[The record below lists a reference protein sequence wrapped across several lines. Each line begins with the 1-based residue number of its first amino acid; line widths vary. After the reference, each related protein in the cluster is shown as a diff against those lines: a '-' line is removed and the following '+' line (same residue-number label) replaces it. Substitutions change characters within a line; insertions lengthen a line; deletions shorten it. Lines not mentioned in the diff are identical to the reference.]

1 MIAHFHF
8 DKVLTLPL
16 ASDVVIREYQ
26 HGGQG
31 ETLNAIEMASQ
42 LKEKYRESEIVE
54 CARNVLTGAMSHGVS
69 HIRAF
74 GDVDTK
80 ARLIGLQALLKISE
94 ELKGL
99 VDIQVVAFS
108 QDGIKREA
116 GAVEYIWKAMDLVPM
131 LSVAFLGLSMQS
143 IMRSITLI
151 SIQAREEIRQR

>member
-1 MIAHFHF
+1 M
-8 DKVLTLPL
+8 P
-16 ASDVVIREYQ
+16 
-26 HGGQG
+26 
-31 ETLNAIEMASQ
+31 
-42 LKEKYRESEIVE
+42 
-54 CARNVLTGAMSHGVS
+54 HGVS

-94 ELKGL
+94 ERKGL

-116 GAVEYIWKAMDLVPM
+116 GAVEYMWKAMDLVPM